1 MRRAGQAQL
10 TALRRRFCGQA
21 KDDVENLYSILGLQ
35 KGASPDEIKAA
46 YHRLAK
52 ESHPDSL
59 GRASAERFQEIN
71 HAYNTLLHVGLR
83 RMYDLQLRRREAQER
98 CERLERQVPFLTRL
112 MSGPLGPML
121 MGACAALGAGSALV
135 LGTMGAQAFMQ
146 SSEGFFWS
154 TFRCYGQGHLEP
166 DSSDWARQLLA
177 AQHAPELQASSHAS
191 QLAALHARRSKLA
204 ASSAREAAR
213 QAVSLSQRAA
223 AWLRPGHAGEAWAQ
237 RHADAADA
245 AHGLGARL
253 RTVAAE
259 SADFSA
265 AHRALRA
272 AQGAEQA
279 MRRAKMA
286 VSMPKD
292 EAGVPKEPPSTEPP
306 STESQ
311 TASSSTSPQAAA
323 ASTAAPTLSPKE
335 EDMYKGERMAAQ
347 TAGLC
352 VLTICIVLVWFQSNA
367 VDPAY
372 HRKKNREGEE
382 DSILARMGVLCC
394 CCRRIACCASCL
406 VQFIKLL
413 ASCNCATLS
422 VMGLVVFL
430 LGYGFKQLW
439 DNHLIQPHLEEA
451 TIYLFFA
458 TIAFVIILVLLGS
471 FVNWLRD
478 RVGFVHNVVS
488 FVDDKMDD
496 VMDFFGLQDEN
507 EEEDSRIWSDVHAY
521 KDRRLNAR
529 SMPQANQE
537 ADREAGTDRCR
548 VAAHMVPL
556 RPQEDGHLLVV
567 EEGVETHEKWC
578 APGNDKRVFTSRLGD
593 EDMLVFSKVFYVVTP
608 FLCRLDLSYN
618 LLGDEGAKQLAS
630 LMGPGPRASALSSL
644 QLRSNDIGPEGA
656 EALCGALRNT
666 RSLRRFDISMNPLGK
681 EGGLLVVSLLQKS
694 PELLELLMGDTKSDI
709 DVLVAL
715 AAVLRRHPSQLKVL
729 DVQNPRIFTL
739 QEDHT
744 VHLGKMLRNNTT
756 ITELYLGKQRMRDD
770 GARQLVDF
778 LLENKVLRVLDLRCN
793 ELGAEAA
800 YSLGTLL
807 AHGSEL
813 VSLNLSCNRIG
824 EKDNVEGARAIAE
837 GLTHN
842 SKLQHLDLN
851 HNELCCQALS
861 LLGDSL
867 QKSNLDS
874 LRLFHN
880 HWDQPSSYL
889 FHTILNSRMR
899 RQQLK
904 ADFTTS
910 EVDQHIHIC
919 KVEVK

>member
-1 MRRAGQAQL
+1 MAEEAEAPAPPPKE
-10 TALRRRFCGQA
+10 AL
-21 KDDVENLYSILGLQ
+21 
-35 KGASPDEIKAA
+35 
-46 YHRLAK
+46 
-52 ESHPDSL
+52 
-59 GRASAERFQEIN
+59 
-71 HAYNTLLHVGLR
+71 
-83 RMYDLQLRRREAQER
+83 EA
-98 CERLERQVPFLTRL
+98 P
-112 MSGPLGPML
+112 
-121 MGACAALGAGSALV
+121 
-135 LGTMGAQAFMQ
+135 
-146 SSEGFFWS
+146 
-154 TFRCYGQGHLEP
+154 
-166 DSSDWARQLLA
+166 
-177 AQHAPELQASSHAS
+177 
-191 QLAALHARRSKLA
+191 
-204 ASSAREAAR
+204 
-213 QAVSLSQRAA
+213 
-223 AWLRPGHAGEAWAQ
+223 
-237 RHADAADA
+237 
-245 AHGLGARL
+245 
-253 RTVAAE
+253 
-259 SADFSA
+259 
-265 AHRALRA
+265 
-272 AQGAEQA
+272 AEQA
-279 MRRAKMA
+279 PEDAPEA
-286 VSMPKD
+286 VS
-292 EAGVPKEPPSTEPP
+292 EAAPEAVSEAAPEAVPEAAPEAVPE
-306 STESQ
+306 
-311 TASSSTSPQAAA
+311 AAPQAEGPEKEQQQPAPVA
-323 ASTAAPTLSPKE
+323 RELPTEAEQPSPVASGQADMTEWPTEDEMAEWAEKQEQQQAAPAGGSLQSFLVDSELVKAYASECNIAGRKVNPLVE
-335 EDMYKGERMAAQ
+335 ICLLEAAE
-347 TAGLC
+347 A
-352 VLTICIVLVWFQSNA
+352 
-367 VDPAY
+367 
-372 HRKKNREGEE
+372 
-382 DSILARMGVLCC
+382 
-394 CCRRIACCASCL
+394 
-406 VQFIKLL
+406 
-413 ASCNCATLS
+413 
-422 VMGLVVFL
+422 
-430 LGYGFKQLW
+430 KQ
-439 DNHLIQPHLEEA
+439 
-451 TIYLFFA
+451 
-458 TIAFVIILVLLGS
+458 
-471 FVNWLRD
+471 
-478 RVGFVHNVVS
+478 
-488 FVDDKMDD
+488 
-496 VMDFFGLQDEN
+496 
-507 EEEDSRIWSDVHAY
+507 
-521 KDRRLNAR
+521 
-529 SMPQANQE
+529 
-537 ADREAGTDRCR
+537 
-548 VAAHMVPL
+548 
-556 RPQEDGHLLVV
+556 
-567 EEGVETHEKWC
+567 ETFYIE

-770 GARQLVDF
+770 GARQLVV
-778 LLENKVLRVLDLRCN
+778 ENKVLRVLDLRCN